1 MAALTLGEMQ
11 SRILAKA
18 AEDKEFRANLIENPR
33 AVISEELGV
42 LIPESF
48 DFQIHENTA
57 TTGHL
62 VLPPSESL
70 TESEL
75 EMVVG
80 GGGSG
85 AHWSPD

>member
-1 MAALTLGEMQ
+1 MAVMTLGEMQ
-11 SRILAKA
+11 GRIMAKA
-18 AEDKEFRANLIENPR
+18 AEDEEFRASLIEDPR

-42 LIPESF
+42 LIPEGF
-48 DFQIHENTA
+48 DIRIHENTA

-70 TESEL
+70 TDAEL
-75 EMVVG
+75 QMVVG

-85 AHWSPD
+85 TDWSPD